1 MNHRVSGYREVAETL
16 QEQIRS
22 GAIILGSLLPTEREL
37 VDNFGVS
44 RTTVRRALQQLV
56 NSGWAESIPN
66 RGVSARM
73 GQTSARRQVIGY
85 VDDAGLVVP
94 DLFFALNAR
103 LQSQGL
109 VLTHVDSSTLGTEG
123 ALEYCVEHHLAGAVV
138 WSKTINPDRV
148 RTATVLRAMPVI
160 AVDHALRGTD
170 TDVVACDVFAGAK
183 AAVRHLAALGRK
195 RIAIVG
201 MLDSLDT
208 TQERFGGYLE
218 GMFEVGLQPH
228 PRDFLFTRTS
238 GTGKGD
244 TTALEKRLSDPDAP
258 DAIFVMQDH
267 VMEDMIKA
275 ANSAGASIPE
285 TLAVVTMGSDDPFVA
300 LAQTGVTTV
309 AFDWV
314 KMADFLFD
322 RVCCRLAE
330 PLARTVRVV
339 VPAELVVRGSC
350 GAPRD
355 QWSEPSP
362 QQDSSV
368 PLPNVGATGMAA
380 AYSSSRARVR
390 PYRPIGGIT
399 QPSSLSSTSR

>member
-1 MNHRVSGYREVAETL
+1 VSGYREVAETL

-73 GQTSARRQVIGY
+73 GQSAARRQVIGY
-85 VDDAGLVVP
+85 VDDAGAVVP
-94 DLFFALNAR
+94 DLFFSLNAR

-109 VLTHVDSSTLGTEG
+109 VLTHVDSCTLGTEG
-123 ALEYCVEHHLAGAVV
+123 ALEYCVQHHLAGAVV
-138 WSKTINPDRV
+138 WSKTINPDRN
-148 RTATVLRAMPVI
+148 RIANVLRSMPIV
-160 AVDHALRGTD
+160 AVDHALRGTE
-170 TDVVACDVFAGAK
+170 TDVVACDVFEGAK
-183 AAVRHLAALGRK
+183 AAVRHLASRGYR

-238 GTGKGD
+238 GIGIGD
-244 TTALEKRLSDPDAP
+244 TAALEKRLSDPDAP
-258 DAIFVMQDH
+258 DAVFVMQDH
-267 VMEDMIKA
+267 VMEDMVKA
-275 ANSAGASIPE
+275 ASNVGVSIPE
-285 TLAVVTMGSDDPFVA
+285 SLAVVTMGSDDPLAA
-300 LAQTGVTTV
+300 LSQTGVTTV

-314 KMADFLFD
+314 HMADYLFD
-322 RVCCRLAE
+322 RVCCRLAD
-330 PLARTVRVV
+330 PLARAVRVV
-339 VPAELVVRGSC
+339 VPAELVIRGSC
-350 GAPRD
+350 GAPCD
-355 QWSEPSP
+355 QWSDPYH
-362 QQDSSV
+362 QQDSSA
-368 PLPNVGATGMAA
+368 PHILGASGVSATYA
-380 AYSSSRARVR
+380 SSRARIR
-390 PYRPIGGIT
+390 PYRPIGGT
-399 QPSSLSSTSR
+399 PQPSSLSSTSR